1 MRLKPAG
8 ERPPYTAMLIG
19 AAMLAAYVVNSLPV
33 VPAPAAEILRDGP
46 SPAAPYRKPELD
58 DLLLGRACI
67 PLRYLL
73 ENRRIEPIHSY
84 SRPIACDKGVSDA
97 TSR

>member
-1 MRLKPAG
+1 MLKPTG

-46 SPAAPYRKPELD
+46 SPAAPYRKPDLE
-58 DLLLGRACI
+58 DLLSGRACI
-67 PLRYLL
+67 PMSVLL
-73 ENRRIEPIHSY
+73 ANRRQDPIHSY
-84 SRPIACDKGVSDA
+84 SRPVNGDA
-97 TSR
+97 TN